1 MTLATI
7 QDDIFRAY
15 DIRGIVGEG
24 LNAEIMYY
32 LGKSIGSEA
41 LDIGENCLVLGSDA
55 RLSSPEFA
63 EQMKAGILAT
73 GCNVID
79 LGQVPTPLLYFAT
92 HFLDVHSGVM
102 ITGSHNPKNY
112 NGVKIVFKHQCLSDT
127 QITVFKERIE
137 SNDLHNGQGTSKFFD
152 IKEAYLQH
160 VLTDIKLKKS
170 WKVVI
175 DSSNAITA
183 NVAPDLFSALAC
195 NTTALFCDINGTFP
209 NHHPDPT
216 VADNLV
222 DLIKQVKL
230 EKADLGIAFDGDGD
244 RVVLVS
250 ESGKI
255 IDADKLLMAFVK
267 DILPQNKA
275 ASVVYDVK
283 SSQHLHALIKS
294 FHGKPLMCKSGH
306 SYVKKAMVESGA
318 LIGGEYSAH
327 IFFKHRWF
335 GFDDGI
341 YTAARF
347 LELMD
352 KNNMSADE
360 IINDLPKSVNTP
372 EIFIAVPE
380 QDKFNLIS
388 TLARGFNFDGA
399 EVNALDGLR
408 VSFDYGWGIIR
419 ASNTTPNLMLRFEA
433 NSEQALQQIKTLF
446 TNEITRILPQL
457 SLTF

>member
-1 MTLATI
+1 MTLAVI

-24 LNAEIMYY
+24 LNAEVMYC
-32 LGKSIGSEA
+32 LGKAIGSEA
-41 LDIGENCLVLGSDA
+41 LDIGENCLLLGSDA

-73 GCNVID
+73 GCSVIN
-79 LGQVPTPLLYFAT
+79 LGQIPTPLLYFAT
-92 HFLDVHSGVM
+92 HYLDVHSGIM

-127 QITVFKERIE
+127 QITVFKERIKA
-137 SNDLHNGQGTSKFFD
+137 NDLRSGKGSLKNIE

-160 VLTDIKLKKS
+160 ILNDIELKQS
-170 WKVVI
+170 WKIVI
-175 DSSNAITA
+175 DSGNAITA
-183 NVAPDLFSALAC
+183 NVAPELFSKLGC
-195 NTTALFCDINGTFP
+195 NTKTLFCEIDGSFP

-216 VADNLV
+216 VTENLA
-222 DLIKQVKL
+222 DLIAQVKF

-250 ESGKI
+250 STGQI

-275 ASVVYDVK
+275 AAVVYDVK
-283 SSQHLHALIKS
+283 SSQHLHALIKDLN
-294 FHGKPLMCKSGH
+294 GEPLMCKSGH

-341 YTAARF
+341 YAAVRF
-347 LELMD
+347 IELMD
-352 KNNMSADE
+352 KSNVSADE
-360 IINDLPKSVNTP
+360 IIKALPASVNTP

-380 QDKFNLIS
+380 QEKFNLIK
-388 TLARGFNFDGA
+388 TLARDFHIDGA
-399 EVNALDGLR
+399 KVNDLDGLR
-408 VSFDYGWGIIR
+408 VSFDFGWGIIR

-433 NSEQALQQIKTLF
+433 NSEQDLQQIKTLIG
-446 TNEITRILPQL
+446 NEIARILPQL
-457 SLTF
+457 PIDF

>member
-1 MTLATI
+1 MTLAVI

-24 LNAEIMYY
+24 LNAEVMYY
-32 LGKSIGSEA
+32 LGKAIGSEA
-41 LDIGENCLVLGSDA
+41 LDIGENCLLLGSDA
-55 RLSSPEFA
+55 RLSSPEFS

-73 GCNVID
+73 GCSVID
-79 LGQVPTPLLYFAT
+79 LGQTPTPLLYFAT

-112 NGVKIVFKHQCLSDT
+112 NGVKIVFKHQCLSDNR
-127 QITVFKERIE
+127 ITVFKERIK
-137 SNDLHNGQGTSKFFD
+137 SNDFHKGKGILKSFD

-160 VLTDIKLKKS
+160 ILNDIKLKLS

-175 DSSNAITA
+175 DSGNAIAA
-183 NVAPDLFSALAC
+183 NVAPELFSKLGC
-195 NTTALFCDINGTFP
+195 NTTTLFCDIDGAFP

-216 VADNLV
+216 ITDNLV
-222 DLIKQVKL
+222 DLIEQVKI

-250 ESGKI
+250 GSGKV

-267 DILPQNKA
+267 DILPQNEA

-283 SSQHLHALIKS
+283 SSQHLHALIKDL
-294 FHGKPLMCKSGH
+294 HGKPLMCKSGH

-341 YTAARF
+341 YDAVRF
-347 LELMD
+347 IELMD
-352 KNNMSADE
+352 KNNISADE
-360 IINDLPKSVNTP
+360 IINDLPASINTP

-380 QDKFNLIS
+380 QEKFNLIKA
-388 TLARGFNFDGA
+388 LAANFHIDGS

-408 VSFDYGWGIIR
+408 VSFDFGWGIIR

-433 NSEQALQQIKTLF
+433 NSEQALEQIKTLF
-446 TNEITRILPQL
+446 SNEITRILPRL
-457 SLTF
+457 SINF

>member
-1 MTLATI
+1 
-7 QDDIFRAY
+7 
-15 DIRGIVGEG
+15 
-24 LNAEIMYY
+24 
-32 LGKSIGSEA
+32 
-41 LDIGENCLVLGSDA
+41 
-55 RLSSPEFA
+55 
-63 EQMKAGILAT
+63 
-73 GCNVID
+73 
-79 LGQVPTPLLYFAT
+79 
-92 HFLDVHSGVM
+92 
-102 ITGSHNPKNY
+102 
-112 NGVKIVFKHQCLSDT
+112 
-127 QITVFKERIE
+127 
-137 SNDLHNGQGTSKFFD
+137 
-152 IKEAYLQH
+152 
-160 VLTDIKLKKS
+160 
-170 WKVVI
+170 
-175 DSSNAITA
+175 
-183 NVAPDLFSALAC
+183 
-195 NTTALFCDINGTFP
+195 
-209 NHHPDPT
+209 
-216 VADNLV
+216 
-222 DLIKQVKL
+222 
-230 EKADLGIAFDGDGD
+230 
-244 RVVLVS
+244 
-250 ESGKI
+250 
-255 IDADKLLMAFVK
+255 
-267 DILPQNKA
+267 
-275 ASVVYDVK
+275 
-283 SSQHLHALIKS
+283 
-294 FHGKPLMCKSGH
+294 MCKSGH

-399 EVNALDGLR
+399 KVNALDGLR

>member
-1 MTLATI
+1 MTLAVI

-24 LNAEIMYY
+24 LNAEVMYC
-32 LGKSIGSEA
+32 LGKAIGSEA
-41 LDIGENCLVLGSDA
+41 LDIGENCLLLGSDA

-73 GCNVID
+73 GCNVIN
-79 LGQVPTPLLYFAT
+79 LGQIPTPLLYFAT
-92 HFLDVHSGVM
+92 HYLDVHSGIM

-127 QITVFKERIE
+127 QITVFKERIKA
-137 SNDLHNGQGTSKFFD
+137 NDLHSGKGNLKNIE

-160 VLTDIKLKKS
+160 ILNDIKLEQS

-175 DSSNAITA
+175 DSGNAITA
-183 NVAPDLFSALAC
+183 NVAPELFSKLGC
-195 NTTALFCDINGTFP
+195 NTITLFCDIDGSFP

-216 VADNLV
+216 VAENLA
-222 DLIKQVKL
+222 DLIGRVKI

-250 ESGKI
+250 RSGQI

-275 ASVVYDVK
+275 AAVVYDVK
-283 SSQHLHALIKS
+283 SSQHLHELIKGS
-294 FHGKPLMCKSGH
+294 HGEPLMCKSGH

-341 YTAARF
+341 YAAVRF
-347 LELMD
+347 VELMD
-352 KNNMSADE
+352 KNNISADE
-360 IINDLPKSVNTP
+360 IIKTLPASVNTP
-372 EIFIAVPE
+372 EIFIAVLE
-380 QDKFNLIS
+380 QEKFNLIK
-388 TLARGFNFDGA
+388 TLARDFYIDGA
-399 EVNALDGLR
+399 KVNDLDGLR
-408 VSFDYGWGIIR
+408 VSFDFGWGIIR

-433 NSEQALQQIKTLF
+433 NSEQDLQQIKTLIG
-446 TNEITRILPQL
+446 NEIARILPQL
-457 SLTF
+457 PINF